1 MALLRTLG
9 LGIVAAALFGAAGV
23 SAEELVLGVV
33 RAEVAE
39 DGYSGGPALNVWL
52 TPEARAAFAAFTLDH
67 VGQKTD
73 LLVNGDVLS
82 SPVIQTP
89 IDTKMLLL
97 SGVGSFAQAE
107 EMAASLNRKKA
118 TISVRLSAP

>member
-1 MALLRTLG
+1 MLRKLS
-9 LGIVAAALFGAAGV
+9 LGIVTAVLLAGGV

-52 TPEARAAFAAFTLDH
+52 TPEARSAFAAFTADH
-67 VGQKTD
+67 VGEKTD

-89 IDTKMLLL
+89 IDTEMLLL
-97 SGVGSFAQAE
+97 SGVDSFAQAR
-107 EMAASLNRKKA
+107 EMSASLNRKKA